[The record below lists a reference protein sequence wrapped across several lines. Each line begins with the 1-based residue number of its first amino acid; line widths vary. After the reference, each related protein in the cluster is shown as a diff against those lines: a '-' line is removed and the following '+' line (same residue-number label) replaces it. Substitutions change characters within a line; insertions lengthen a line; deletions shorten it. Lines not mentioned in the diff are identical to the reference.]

1 MENQL
6 PLFNRVE
13 PPQPRSPAARSTDPA
28 TSHAA
33 AREVTRNGVRDGQ
46 ARAVLEALHGNPGST
61 TAELAKRSGIDRHAV
76 ARRMPELEKLELV
89 RRGEPRKCGAT
100 ERSALTWWPR
110 KVGG

>member
-1 MENQL
+1 MEEQL
-6 PLFNRVE
+6 PLFRGAE
-13 PPQPRSPAARSTDPA
+13 PPQPRTPAARTGDPW
-28 TSHAA
+28 TSHVA
-33 AREVTRNGVRDGQ
+33 AREVTKNGIRDGQ
-46 ARAVLEALHGNPGST
+46 ARDVLFALREKPGAT

-89 RRGEPRKCGAT
+89 RRGEPRKCRAT